1 MCYVT
6 IDKNITSL
14 LILKI
19 EYEDDDYSNFTIP
32 FNKSK
37 RLKIGTFIV
46 VNNNVNEIYVTIF
59 DKYKSLI
66 KLLNN
71 NGYYEYLGS
80 KSDNKELV
88 LVKRRND

>member
-1 MCYVT
+1 MSFKV
-6 IDKNITSL
+6 INNGRGIGEEFINI
-14 LILKI
+14 
-19 EYEDDDYSNFTIP
+19 
-32 FNKSK
+32 
-37 RLKIGTFIV
+37 
-46 VNNNVNEIYVTIF
+46 NNNVNEIYVTIF
-59 DKYKSLI
+59 DKNKSLI

>member
-1 MCYVT
+1 MYYVT
-6 IDKNITSL
+6 SDNGNITSL

-19 EYEDDDYSNFTIP
+19 EYEDYSNFTIP

-37 RLKIGTFIV
+37 RLKIYTFKVI
-46 VNNNVNEIYVTIF
+46 NNE
-59 DKYKSLI
+59 
-66 KLLNN
+66 
-71 NGYYEYLGS
+71 YYEYLGS

>member
-1 MCYVT
+1 MKMKIIV
-6 IDKNITSL
+6 IL
-14 LILKI
+14 LFL
-19 EYEDDDYSNFTIP
+19 
-32 FNKSK
+32 FNKSN
-37 RLKIGTFIV
+37 RLKICTFKVI
-46 VNNNVNEIYVTIF
+46 NKCKDIGEKYINNVNEIYVTIF

-66 KLLNN
+66 ELFNN